1 MTLHNL
7 TTLQLTAQDYQL
19 LTKGLSFSPTPT
31 TSAEVLQQQIFQS
44 FNDFARSLRLKFM
57 RIRHTNQT
65 QHQYS
70 QKPTTT
76 SYLYRS
82 MKFLHKPKP
91 ETQLERYTDVGQLEN
106 YIERTK
112 QQIAD
117 SLNALG
123 DNGTPNLSRTQ
134 RTALSKL
141 QRSRHTLTIKPADKN
156 LGVVLMHTN
165 DYITQCML
173 HLTDSTTYRLA
184 TNYPAEDI
192 KRELQHA
199 VAAYKPQLETR
210 HKHLYSFLRDGP
222 RQPRTPHFYGIPKI
236 HKTFQK
242 LPPMRPIVSQTSS
255 ILSHTAQFIDYILQ
269 PLARSYPDY
278 LHNST
283 GLSLVLQDLSVPDDA
298 LLVSIDVVS
307 LYPSI
312 PQSQC
317 LDIIYKEMHTHSDLF
332 TVDPNLLIRL
342 LHININYNYFAFSHL
357 IFQQVKGTAMGAAF
371 SPTIANIF
379 MSTIMRD
386 FLRTQDIKPLV
397 LTRYIDDSFLVWTGT
412 TQELTHFLSQ
422 LNSFHPNLRFTHEH
436 SSHTINFLDLTIF
449 KSPHFSLTNILDTKT
464 YQKPLNLYQYLHFS
478 STHPSNV
485 FKSIIRGECIRY
497 ARTNTSYETFAATVH
512 MFKQRL
518 GKRGYPHIFVNK
530 VIKTVNYNNR
540 QKLLN
545 YQQPIQPTCYPPLFK
560 CLPPPQ
566 YQLLKRIILQ
576 KYSDLHFI
584 SPRFISLRHPTLHN
598 LLVRAQLKPTD
609 EQLIDITFS
618 LASNEPTNHITSA
631 KLPNLC
637 RTAATITPC
646 RHPRCV
652 TCRYHLDCHP
662 TFQST
667 HPRNY
672 TTYRIRHSLT
682 CTSSYLIYLI
692 TCTKCKKQYVGC
704 TQQQLNIRMNH
715 HRTNIINRCHI
726 HICQHFNLPGHTLND
741 HLKVQPIDSADKSDH
756 KVQELYRLE
765 RYWISTLRTITPH
778 GLNISPGNTGI

>member
-31 TSAEVLQQQIFQS
+31 TSATVVRQQLFQT

-65 QHQYS
+65 QHQNS

-82 MKFLHKPKP
+82 MKFLPKPKP

-117 SLNALG
+117 SLNAFG
-123 DNGTPNLSRTQ
+123 ENGTPNLPRIQ

-192 KRELQHA
+192 KRELQHV

-236 HKTFQK
+236 HETFIK
-242 LPPMRPIVSQTSS
+242 IPPMRPIVSQTSS
-255 ILSHTAQFIDYILQ
+255 ILSHTAQFIDHILQ

-298 LLVSIDVVS
+298 LLVCSEPVPIHPPIPMSRYNFQGNADPLRSVYS
-307 LYPSI
+307 GPQPPHPSTTY
-312 PQSQC
+312 QYKLQLLC
-317 LDIIYKEMHTHSDLF
+317 L
-332 TVDPNLLIRL
+332 
-342 LHININYNYFAFSHL
+342 
-357 IFQQVKGTAMGAAF
+357 
-371 SPTIANIF
+371 
-379 MSTIMRD
+379 
-386 FLRTQDIKPLV
+386 
-397 LTRYIDDSFLVWTGT
+397 
-412 TQELTHFLSQ
+412 
-422 LNSFHPNLRFTHEH
+422 
-436 SSHTINFLDLTIF
+436 

-512 MFKQRL
+512 MFKKRL
-518 GKRGYPHIFVNK
+518 GKRGYPHAFVTK
-530 VIKTVNYNNR
+530 VIKTVNYNNC
-540 QKLLN
+540 QTFLN
-545 YQQPIQPTCYPPLFK
+545 YQQPIQPTYYPPLFK

-609 EQLIDITFS
+609 EQLIDITLS
-618 LASNEPTNHITSA
+618 LASNEPTNHIASA
-631 KLPNLC
+631 KLPNLY

-692 TCTKCKKQYVGC
+692 TCTKCKKQYVGAP
-704 TQQQLNIRMNH
+704 NSN
-715 HRTNIINRCHI
+715 
-726 HICQHFNLPGHTLND
+726 
-741 HLKVQPIDSADKSDH
+741 
-756 KVQELYRLE
+756 
-765 RYWISTLRTITPH
+765 
-778 GLNISPGNTGI
+778 